1 MFYYIVIIVEMLLWK
16 YFKHCALFRI
26 IVAKAMPKKLT
37 KLLKLSGKKKG
48 DGDNASIS
56 SKASIQAPS
65 ELSAIQIFSYT
76 IKKDK
81 DLPKLHKASW
91 QGNVIKVKE
100 LAKPSSKPGT
110 INEQDKKNRYQTISC
125 YL

>member
-1 MFYYIVIIVEMLLWK
+1 
-16 YFKHCALFRI
+16 
-26 IVAKAMPKKLT
+26 MPKKLT

-48 DGDNASIS
+48 DGDNASIA

-76 IKKDK
+76 IKNK

-100 LAKPSSKPGT
+100 LAKSSSKPGT
-110 INEQDKKNRYQTISC
+110 INEQDKKNR
-125 YL
+125 